1 MMRFLVV
8 KDKNTLLSHLKIA
21 GIVTPKSKVLD
32 LGCGDGDLMYLL
44 VQNKQVNAQ
53 GVEISEDA
61 IYKCVEKGLCVM
73 HSDIDGAL
81 DFYKNDTFDFVILSQ
96 SLQQVTR
103 TDEVLKQCL
112 RIGKKVIV
120 AFPNF
125 AHITVRS
132 KLFFGGR
139 APVTESLPYGWNDTP
154 NIRCLSIK
162 DFEVFCKER
171 KYKIIEKYFIANN
184 KYCHILPN
192 LFAQQAIF
200 VITK

>member
-1 MMRFLVV
+1 M
-8 KDKNTLLSHLKIA
+8 KNKNILLSHLKIA
-21 GIVTPKSKVLD
+21 GIVTEKSKVLD

-44 VQNKQVNAQ
+44 EQNKKVNAQ

-81 DFYKNDTFDFVILSQ
+81 NFYKDDTFDFVILSQ
-96 SLQQVTR
+96 SLQQVKR
-103 TDEVLKQCL
+103 IDEVLKQCL

-125 AHITVRS
+125 AHITVRC

-139 APVTESLPYGWNDTP
+139 APVTKELPYGWNDTP
-154 NIRCLSIK
+154 NIRCLSVK

-171 KYKIIEKYFIANN
+171 NYKVIEKSFIANSG
-184 KYCHILPN
+184 YCRILPN

>member
-96 SLQQVTR
+96 SLQQVTI
-103 TDEVLKQCL
+103 TDEVL
-112 RIGKKVIV
+112 
-120 AFPNF
+120 F

-171 KYKIIEKYFIANN
+171 KYKIMEKYFIANN

>member
-1 MMRFLVV
+1 MRFSVV
-8 KDKNTLLSHLKIA
+8 KNKNILLSHIKIND
-21 GIVTPKSKVLD
+21 IVTKRAKVLD
-32 LGCGDGDLMYLL
+32 LGCGNGDLMYLL
-44 VQNKQVNAQ
+44 EQNKQANTQ
-53 GVEISEDA
+53 GVEISEEA

-81 DFYKNDTFDFVILSQ
+81 DFYKDDTFDFVILSQ

-112 RIGKKVIV
+112 RIGKQVIV

-125 AHITVRS
+125 AHITVRC

-139 APVTESLPYGWNDTP
+139 APVTKALPYGWNDTP

-162 DFEVFCKER
+162 DFEIFCKE
-171 KYKIIEKYFIANN
+171 KGYKVVEKYFITNSR
-184 KYCHILPN
+184 YCHVMPN